1 MKKNVGL
8 KTLLC
13 LSTLLMVPSL
23 YAADVFPK
31 TTLELTSDSGE
42 ILGSITPGTK
52 LTKLDEKSD
61 KSFIVVNGW
70 SAYGENS
77 VIFQNI
83 GQRVVYALLKPTA
96 FKSIEKGASK
106 TDDYDA
112 EWVQSQIKG
121 WVKNSD
127 LTSNQKDV
135 WNEGE
140 KLFGERCG
148 SCHQAHPSDEFT
160 VNQWPNIVKAMKD
173 RAGLLPEQQWQLTK
187 YMQAHAKDAKQGD
200 DNAK

>member
-1 MKKNVGL
+1 MKKDVGM
-8 KTLLC
+8 KALLC
-13 LSTLLMVPSL
+13 FSALLIVSSMN
-23 YAADVFPK
+23 AADVFPK

-42 ILGSITPGTK
+42 ALGSITPGTK

-61 KSFIVVNGW
+61 KSFVMVSGW
-70 SAYGENS
+70 SAYGEES

-83 GQRVVYALLKPTA
+83 GQRVVYALLKPNA
-96 FKSIEKGASK
+96 FKGIEKGQSK

-112 EWVQSQIKG
+112 EWIPSQIKG

-127 LTSNQKDV
+127 VTSNQEDV
-135 WNEGE
+135 WKEGA

-160 VNQWPNIVKAMKD
+160 VNQWPNIIKAMKD

-187 YMQAHAKDAKQGD
+187 YMQAHAKDAK
-200 DNAK
+200 